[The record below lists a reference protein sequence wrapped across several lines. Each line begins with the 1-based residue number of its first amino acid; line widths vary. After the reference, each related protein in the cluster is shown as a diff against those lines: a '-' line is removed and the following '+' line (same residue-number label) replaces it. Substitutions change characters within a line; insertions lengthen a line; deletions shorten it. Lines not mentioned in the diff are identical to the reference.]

1 MRVFKVVFVGDSG
14 VGKTSIINS
23 FLGRDVSNVRS
34 TIGVDFY
41 TINMSGKQLVIW
53 DFAGQEWFRDIVV
66 QFLTGAFVVVMVFDL
81 SRPETLINLEKQ
93 WMNYVLEFNRPA
105 KVIIVG
111 NKSDIKTIPDD
122 VIINTVDKIKEKLN
136 VEFYIE
142 TCALTR
148 ENIPKVFDAIFE
160 AIKLAYLVESIK
172 EKESINKYVPMAEM
186 SNM

>member
-93 WMNYVLEFNRPA
+93 WMNYILNINKDA
-105 KVIIVG
+105 YIIVIG
-111 NKSDIKTIPDD
+111 NKSDIKTIDD
-122 VIINTVDKIKEKLN
+122 NLIEDILDRLKEKLK
-136 VEFYIE
+136 VMFYIQ
-142 TCALTR
+142 TSALTK
-148 ENIPKVFDAIFE
+148 ENIPKVFDAILDTINLY
-160 AIKLAYLVESIK
+160 AVLAVKNKSI
-172 EKESINKYVPMAEM
+172 
-186 SNM
+186 